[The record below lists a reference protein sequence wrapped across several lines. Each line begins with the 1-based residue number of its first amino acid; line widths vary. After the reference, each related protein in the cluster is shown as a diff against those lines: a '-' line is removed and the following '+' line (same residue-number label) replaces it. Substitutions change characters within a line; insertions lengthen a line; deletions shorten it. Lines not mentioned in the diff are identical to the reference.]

1 MPGLFLCV
9 PSTQEGMGL
18 DNLPGQQG
26 KIYRKSSIFYVLF
39 LYFFF
44 YFLYGKSAHW
54 VLDIKYSLVCHSIDL
69 GGSFLADGRRWVAV
83 EGDTNLA
90 GAH

>member
-1 MPGLFLCV
+1 
-9 PSTQEGMGL
+9 MGL

-26 KIYRKSSIFYVLF
+26 KIYGKSSIFYILF

-54 VLDIKYSLVCHSIDL
+54 VLDIKYSLVCHSVYL
-69 GGSFLADGRRWVAV
+69 GGSLVANGWRWVAV